1 MSERQFIDSLDFA
14 DNSRELHGIVALTE
28 LPRLQDKL
36 VVSDDDGFAPNH
48 RDEINYS
55 LRGFHDQNGRPML
68 EVKLDGLCNLQCQ
81 RCMQGLAYPLKL
93 ISWLLLVQD
102 WDESTTDEDD
112 DTDSILIDNHLD
124 VFALLEEEILLSLPF
139 APRHPAGTCRPE
151 KEEYLVSETN
161 QMDKNPFAVLSK
173 LKFK

>member
-14 DNSRELHGIVALTE
+14 DNGRELHGSVALAE
-28 LPRLQDKL
+28 MPRLQDKL
-36 VVSDDDGFAPNH
+36 VVSDDSYEPCH

-55 LRGFHDQNGRPML
+55 LRGFHDSNGRPML
-68 EVKLDGLCNLQCQ
+68 EVELDGLCHLQCQ

-93 ISWLLLVQD
+93 VSRLLLVQD
-102 WDESTTDEDD
+102 WDESAADEDD
-112 DTDSILIDNHLD
+112 DADSILIDNHLD
-124 VFALLEEEILLSLPF
+124 VFALFEEEILLNLPF

-161 QMDKNPFAVLSK
+161 QMGENPFVILSN